1 MDVQRSLSDLPRSED
16 GSAAVKDAA
25 GESPSEQ
32 QATIT
37 CDDAK
42 RTRVGARH
50 TRGGACRMQP
60 EDAARPNWMLRLLS
74 RFEPQ
79 HRRAAAAP
87 QTRGTASRLLHASG
101 AGLAVMMRQPARRA
115 FAHAPGVGG
124 RAPPE
129 ARDAALAMWAKRP
142 HIHPSDLDRRPGR
155 PPPAASAC
163 GRGELTGLTFWEQ
176 YSECDQSRHR
186 LFGSYVA

>member
-115 FAHAPGVGG
+115 FAHAPHVGG
-124 RAPPE
+124 RAPSE
-129 ARDAALAMWAKRP
+129 ARDSAPAISAKRP
-142 HIHPSDLDRRPGR
+142 HIRPSGRERGPGR
-155 PPPAASAC
+155 RRPAASAC
-163 GRGELTGLTFWEQ
+163 ERSELTGLTFGDQ
-176 YSECDQSRHR
+176 YRECDQPRRR
-186 LFGSYVA
+186 LFGSCVA